1 MKIQK
6 ISILPNYN
14 LLAENQYKNNKIK
27 NKAQTINYTS
37 VPYYNDIAFQA
48 RVDKHL
54 PRFFEANKE
63 RMPKTVKKFIEGLK
77 DKASMTPL
85 QAQAEAFIALA
96 GATTIAAI
104 QTAFPKDEEDLFT
117 TLQEP
122 SASKATRGI
131 LGVYRQDKELLEM
144 ENRDI
149 LADKENLTVWLVKK
163 IFLEGKT
170 LDEIN
175 TDFEKEADPE
185 FLSLYRA
192 KEKDG
197 QPIRPSTLKALGIQT
212 PSSEYMQSLRFTR
225 EGYSDM
231 VGERISQGLSDFMAS
246 LSEDQRT
253 ERARGTVLRFIK
265 HWESIPLDKKLDML
279 LEQDREIELL
289 ELYKNSR
296 AEKKVGKPASERK
309 EANETEQTIPT
320 KKDTFTIKKDKIDTG
335 LTYDDE
341 LFGMWARNNFI
352 KFELTLDD
360 EAKKLLQIKR
370 EQRRAEKWA
379 AMSPEEQTEYISKLK
394 AGAEPLRYALIDAW
408 NNNPDILI
416 SLSKFLKKRNI
427 ERPEEF
433 VFRSVEYN
441 KYQSEIMTEFWA
453 INPEYAQRWGEAIKD
468 SHFKVKSAMND
479 DTYEDLKASIM
490 KAKTER
496 SKEVKDKVTTYK
508 QILSNEDYMKYPEYI
523 RDFIDIYT
531 EKNHEL
537 VKYLPIEYLKDFFD
551 VGTTEVEKG
560 AILAWC
566 KELNGEEL
574 TIEDLGY
581 IETIKQAD
589 SKKVNKMNRALEA
602 ATAEILYEITG
613 NPFIFRT
620 PAADCKKI
628 LSRIARAE
636 QRISYIEREGNVIE
650 VRIKQTEID
659 NKKLEELYK
668 KYKSPVSKEYM
679 DKVVRTYFLDFGID
693 TDERELF
700 AAAYLELS
708 DYLSNYGRGI
718 EILFNEPNKYP
729 PEVREQYFMNILT
742 NAPEELKPLIKN
754 GELRTAEEFMRED
767 RVHKI
772 IETIRH
778 KYYFIPDNGFEPF
791 KNAYSPVLR
800 AGKPAML
807 DEVYD
812 TITKN
817 SLIKELLGG
826 FSTLFSFTRKHV
838 NTGDRLALLCAEQA
852 MADVLYKAT
861 NEPQVYALTYQE
873 LAEAIEKFASV
884 KKVNNQEQIIHSKL
898 LNSSFSIHLKRK
910 LNFYQM
916 DRTIAQYKE
925 NILEY
930 MQTIDNKSSIID
942 GEEILYCLNTDETK
956 SFLDDYV
963 ARRIN
968 FTLED

>member
-14 LLAENQYKNNKIK
+14 LLAENQCKNNKIE

-63 RMPKTVKKFIEGLK
+63 RMPKTVKRFIEGLK

-131 LGVYRQDKELLEM
+131 LGVYRQDKELLDM

-246 LSEDQRT
+246 LTEEQRT
-253 ERARGTVLRFIK
+253 DRARGTVLRFIK

-296 AEKKVGKPASERK
+296 AEKKVGKPTSGRK
-309 EANETEQTIPT
+309 EVNETESTIPT

-335 LTYDDE
+335 LNYDDE

-352 KFELTLDD
+352 KFELTLED

-433 VFRSVEYN
+433 VFRSIEYN

-574 TIEDLGY
+574 TIEDLEY

-628 LSRIARAE
+628 LSRIARGE

-742 NAPEELKPLIKN
+742 NAPEELKPLIRN

-800 AGKPAML
+800 AGSHEAL
-807 DEVYD
+807 DDIYD

-817 SLIKELLGG
+817 TLIKELLGG
-826 FSTLFSFTRKHV
+826 FSTLLNFSRKHV

-898 LNSSFSIHLKRK
+898 LNTSFPIHLKRK

>member
-14 LLAENQYKNNKIK
+14 LLVENQYKNNKIE

-63 RMPKTVKKFIEGLK
+63 RMPKTVKRFIEGLK

-131 LGVYRQDKELLEM
+131 LGVYRQDKELLDM

-246 LSEDQRT
+246 LTEEQRT
-253 ERARGTVLRFIK
+253 DRARGTVLRFIK

-309 EANETEQTIPT
+309 EANETEPTIPT

-433 VFRSVEYN
+433 VFRSIEYN

-537 VKYLPIEYLKDFFD
+537 VKYLPIEFLKDFFD

-574 TIEDLGY
+574 TIEDLEY

-628 LSRIARAE
+628 LSRIARGE

-742 NAPEELKPLIKN
+742 NAPEELKPLIRN

-800 AGKPAML
+800 AGSHEAL
-807 DEVYD
+807 DDIYD

-817 SLIKELLGG
+817 TLIKELLGG
-826 FSTLFSFTRKHV
+826 FSTLLNFSRKHV

-898 LNSSFSIHLKRK
+898 LNTSFSIHLKRK